1 MHDLSIAILQPE
13 ILASEREAKLADY
26 SDRLKALPNGIDLLL
41 LPEMFPTGF
50 RMDVAATQP
59 ARYFESHEGR
69 SFVWMQALAQQ
80 HDCAVAGSIAVTE
93 GGRNYNRFYLVEPN
107 GASLYYDKRHLFHLA
122 GEDKLFTPGEKR
134 VVATFRGW
142 RVMLQTC
149 FDLRFPES
157 ARSRGDY
164 DLLLYAASW
173 PAARDFAWR
182 SLLTARA
189 IENQSYVAAA
199 NYVGHDNK
207 GYPYVG
213 HSAILDFQ
221 GNVMATLPDGEAG
234 ILQANCNAER
244 LCKSRASFPLPVPQS
259 Y

>member
-1 MHDLSIAILQPE
+1 MKDLSIAILQPE
-13 ILASEREAKLADY
+13 ILASDRETNLAYY
-26 SDRLKALPNGIDLLL
+26 SDRLKALPYGIDLLL

-50 RMDVAATQP
+50 QMNLAATQP
-59 ARYFESHEGR
+59 ERYFEPHEGR
-69 SFVWMQALAQQ
+69 SFVWMQTLAKQ
-80 HDCAVAGSIAVTE
+80 HDCAVAGSIAVTD
-93 GGRNYNRFYLVEPN
+93 GGRNYNRFYFVEPN
-107 GASLYYDKRHLFHLA
+107 GASLYYDKRHLFLLA

-157 ARSRGDY
+157 ARSHGDY
-164 DLLLYAASW
+164 DLLLYTASW

-199 NYVGHDNK
+199 NYVGRDAK

-221 GNVMATLPDGEAG
+221 GNLIATLPDGEPGVLLAT
-234 ILQANCNAER
+234 CSAER

-259 Y
+259 D

>member
-13 ILASEREAKLADY
+13 ILACDREENLAYYSERLKL
-26 SDRLKALPNGIDLLL
+26 LPTGIDLIL

-59 ARYFESHEGR
+59 ALYFEAHEGH
-69 SFVWMQALAQQ
+69 SFVWMQTLAKQ

-107 GASLYYDKRHLFHLA
+107 GASVYYDKRHLFHLA

-134 VVATFRGW
+134 VVAPWRGW
-142 RVMLQTC
+142 RIILQTC

-157 ARSRGDY
+157 ARSHGDY

-189 IENQSYVAAA
+189 IENQSYLAAA
-199 NYVGHDNK
+199 NYVGRDNK

-221 GNVMATLPDGEAG
+221 GNVIATLPDGEAG
-234 ILQANCNAER
+234 IFQATCNAER
-244 LCKSRASFPLPVPQS
+244 LSKSRRSFPLPLPEA